1 MDSLKMI
8 KVIELDTHPN
18 NFRVC
23 ALMIKVSNKNR
34 QKFAIF
40 FEYGKTQILFNW
52 IFIYD
57 R

>member
-23 ALMIKVSNKNR
+23 ALMIRVPNKNR

-40 FEYGKTQILFNW
+40 FEYGKNTNTFQLDF
-52 IFIYD
+52 YL
-57 R
+57 